1 MEFPSESPQLE
12 QLVERFRENGF
23 PYRGRCYFFVSSS
36 KADAYPHGP
45 SAWLASPPSG
55 GREQIDKQLGF
66 NTIFKLEKA
75 GDDIPNPGFRCRAR
89 VKQLFSSMIASIPV
103 CKLEIEVIEDFKDV
117 HGVIRDDGGGEADP
131 DILEA
136 LAVASKTCQQEVGLC
151 RSVTDSGQ
159 IRCAGLK
166 GMLLGSKRLQGTRKL
181 VVPRSM
187 LKFGGAEFSQEH
199 LSVLNFSKI
208 RPTSLGQNVILR
220 LEACGCDPKVLVEEQ
235 KRFLRKVT
243 RMGQGDFREGAF
255 HQLYFDKYETE
266 VEAETQGHHVR
277 GWSSKTYIGTFLE
290 MLLSGFDPCQHP
302 LLEVLLRQKK
312 RALERAMK
320 QVQLGGCW
328 SARGHPEPQGEG
340 NDLELTDNEIF
351 LMVPSEAEEIGWTAL
366 TGHVIVNYL
375 SDRDPHAL
383 RLALAKDSP
392 ALRAKCA
399 PGVLY
404 FSKQGRPL
412 QVNLSWDFDG
422 DYFQVITQQ
431 RLVNS
436 FRGEDSA
443 NCFLPEFE
451 AEMKDVEAKSLS
463 DVHAHFLSEYHLKD
477 RIGLHHYQWEMLAGE
492 GPKAACSDQA
502 RRTAVA
508 YSKSLDVEKGKPCP
522 KLGKLARQPKWDFMK
537 KPGGPQRPSP
547 TAAGECYRQAL
558 QANQEFDEAKAPR
571 NTSPDQDLSKAWKEL
586 LDQHGPQK
594 CQKMKML
601 AKEVRGDF
609 LKRVAIEIN
618 KAECAAGMGNSYTA
632 CYDELRGEWFLEM
645 RKNVLRQ
652 AEKQDITPEQLALAS
667 WHLKYVDEGVCT
679 ECRDPNPSFPWLL
692 FKAELSQCKE
702 HWQPCLRS
710 ELYQFHGAMRKL
722 QRNIGEASAS
732 ERKKQKTDEAIECLK
747 AKLKCPLCSATK
759 NELLDKLHIPGP
771 LLEAAAAV
779 KGISGRG
786 DVEYVDCERLR
797 FAKAQFGD
805 TLEHGKQSGT
815 KLEELVDQLVRGEV
829 AVRELVLTAVQFHG
843 ELYVVEGN
851 RRLWCIKEAQRRLQ
865 GKLVVPVRVPNLY
878 LGFIHRQ
885 EHKEPA
891 LPYFLQRYDPRFEG
905 KRAEVFIEFTDDI
918 TVSVDMMFQMLRN
931 MGFNLHYHEVRFE
944 AEMGDPGAD
953 QEEVQSFREDF
964 QAYARGNAIRR
975 LLTEKFPMLA
985 DKSAMKEMMNGDEWW
1000 AVASLVA
1007 GEVLADKG
1015 PVKTTGF
1022 SAAEVDEFRGLFM
1035 EQATSSGL
1043 PGSFRNRISL
1053 LKNVIPLGDNNV
1065 QALVHVHMQRSTVR
1079 SMEPIRPQDNDGDPI
1094 ADWPVA
1100 EMPFS
1105 ARFGVTTSVLIL
1117 GMADPLAR
1125 LIGRP
1130 VFSWAWLGIS
1140 SFGLVFLAL
1149 LAAEKIWRRFS
1160 ADELKLCRKEV
1171 IWRCR
1176 DGLATAPMDLATA
1189 QKVMSFGMLGSRAE
1203 SMWETNPE
1211 RFRAWA
1217 CEQYPQGAE
1226 DCLQRMSRLGLS
1238 LPGSRLA
1245 FGFDSLALDI
1255 KIDLFHFEADLV
1267 EKHWTTGQEESLFKA
1282 LSASQER
1289 LVIGDMRWL
1298 NLELRRLKK
1307 KLKAKEQANLE
1318 TRALAKKQSKDPREN
1333 LADFK
1338 RFLRQKH
1345 GGSLIRA
1352 WRMSLTEGDA
1362 MLLHKGAFFKACV
1375 NIKWRTDVKGLWEQ
1389 LDRDNSG
1396 TIGIEEL
1403 DFRAA
1408 EELALFRQFV
1418 INKFQN
1424 ATQTFAALDLDG
1436 NKNVSEGE
1444 FMQALKEFGYENRDR
1459 IIFQALDK
1467 HGKKKI
1473 NLEDMTFLD
1482 HWKPMEYLL
1491 ASANQEAANAFKN
1504 KLRTRFG
1511 SYLRG
1516 WKLLLDVDGSNT
1528 CNWEEFRQACKRLG
1542 FKQDV
1547 AGCWRALDSTMS
1559 GTISLSNIDPASS
1572 SILQDFRT
1580 WAKREF
1586 GSVKSMFSASQL
1598 GLSIMDDC
1606 NSKNDTMTHLPSIP
1620 DGPEPGGEIANL
1632 GGAKC
1637 VAQSLEEDGI
1647 WKEGDL
1653 HPAFKSW
1660 ANRRRRRPVKKQD
1673 GSLPALASQ
1682 VDLGAECLARRPIL
1696 LLAYVPEEGKFRTR
1710 VGDLGAALV
1719 HLAYRRSG
1727 ARFESLGPRSPAR
1740 KRGPRK
1746 VEMSAEAR
1754 TGPDRGRSTQPKR
1767 TSSPRPGPR
1776 SRRSPSS
1783 LT

>member
-1 MEFPSESPQLE
+1 MVRKRVETRLTEAGLACLVQFLDDWGVEEVEDLLLITKEDLEEKGVKVVPQRKFLRLQESLSSSHDPRAAASAERPLPSSPISPIVPEASDWCFPDLDQNSWELPSFSTDSSENELKQLAEKPGRFTVGCFKVKDGVPRLIEEREQFYRPVQWKLRPEDGWKFITMEFPSESPQLE

-594 CQKMKML
+594 CQKMKVL

-905 KRAEVFIEFTDDI
+905 KRAEVFIESDGPPK
-918 TVSVDMMFQMLRN
+918 FQPSDR
-931 MGFNLHYHEVRFE
+931 
-944 AEMGDPGAD
+944 
-953 QEEVQSFREDF
+953 
-964 QAYARGNAIRR
+964 
-975 LLTEKFPMLA
+975 
-985 DKSAMKEMMNGDEWW
+985 
-1000 AVASLVA
+1000 
-1007 GEVLADKG
+1007 
-1015 PVKTTGF
+1015 TTG
-1022 SAAEVDEFRGLFM
+1022 
-1035 EQATSSGL
+1035 TSTSELSQG
-1043 PGSFRNRISL
+1043 P
-1053 LKNVIPLGDNNV
+1053 
-1065 QALVHVHMQRSTVR
+1065 QALTSPRCPKCAACMSVR
-1079 SMEPIRPQDNDGDPI
+1079 TNG
-1094 ADWPVA
+1094 
-1100 EMPFS
+1100 
-1105 ARFGVTTSVLIL
+1105 
-1117 GMADPLAR
+1117 
-1125 LIGRP
+1125 
-1130 VFSWAWLGIS
+1130 
-1140 SFGLVFLAL
+1140 
-1149 LAAEKIWRRFS
+1149 
-1160 ADELKLCRKEV
+1160 
-1171 IWRCR
+1171 R
-1176 DGLATAPMDLATA
+1176 DGS
-1189 QKVMSFGMLGSRAE
+1189 KFWGCSK
-1203 SMWETNPE
+1203 
-1211 RFRAWA
+1211 
-1217 CEQYPQGAE
+1217 YPG
-1226 DCLQRMSRLGLS
+1226 CKGTINMPSI
-1238 LPGSRLA
+1238 
-1245 FGFDSLALDI
+1245 DSL
-1255 KIDLFHFEADLV
+1255 
-1267 EKHWTTGQEESLFKA
+1267 S
-1282 LSASQER
+1282 
-1289 LVIGDMRWL
+1289 
-1298 NLELRRLKK
+1298 
-1307 KLKAKEQANLE
+1307 
-1318 TRALAKKQSKDPREN
+1318 
-1333 LADFK
+1333 
-1338 RFLRQKH
+1338 
-1345 GGSLIRA
+1345 
-1352 WRMSLTEGDA
+1352 
-1362 MLLHKGAFFKACV
+1362 
-1375 NIKWRTDVKGLWEQ
+1375 
-1389 LDRDNSG
+1389 
-1396 TIGIEEL
+1396 
-1403 DFRAA
+1403 
-1408 EELALFRQFV
+1408 
-1418 INKFQN
+1418 
-1424 ATQTFAALDLDG
+1424 
-1436 NKNVSEGE
+1436 
-1444 FMQALKEFGYENRDR
+1444 
-1459 IIFQALDK
+1459 
-1467 HGKKKI
+1467 
-1473 NLEDMTFLD
+1473 
-1482 HWKPMEYLL
+1482 
-1491 ASANQEAANAFKN
+1491 
-1504 KLRTRFG
+1504 
-1511 SYLRG
+1511 
-1516 WKLLLDVDGSNT
+1516 
-1528 CNWEEFRQACKRLG
+1528 
-1542 FKQDV
+1542 
-1547 AGCWRALDSTMS
+1547 
-1559 GTISLSNIDPASS
+1559 
-1572 SILQDFRT
+1572 
-1580 WAKREF
+1580 
-1586 GSVKSMFSASQL
+1586 
-1598 GLSIMDDC
+1598 
-1606 NSKNDTMTHLPSIP
+1606 
-1620 DGPEPGGEIANL
+1620 
-1632 GGAKC
+1632 
-1637 VAQSLEEDGI
+1637 
-1647 WKEGDL
+1647 
-1653 HPAFKSW
+1653 
-1660 ANRRRRRPVKKQD
+1660 
-1673 GSLPALASQ
+1673 
-1682 VDLGAECLARRPIL
+1682 
-1696 LLAYVPEEGKFRTR
+1696 
-1710 VGDLGAALV
+1710 
-1719 HLAYRRSG
+1719 
-1727 ARFESLGPRSPAR
+1727 
-1740 KRGPRK
+1740 
-1746 VEMSAEAR
+1746 
-1754 TGPDRGRSTQPKR
+1754 
-1767 TSSPRPGPR
+1767 
-1776 SRRSPSS
+1776 
-1783 LT
+1783 